1 MRYFKHC
8 LIICALLFLLAP
20 LSGSLCACK
29 FGALCS
35 PAFAQA
41 VTPRILVN
49 GSSVGVDVP
58 KMTKIKVSYDVRC
71 SQGTKA
77 LLKVFCLPDTSE
89 SAAEIVTDS
98 VSGIAELTAFRKFP
112 AGHYSIICI
121 SLDSNGEP
129 NAYPSPPVIVKYGG
143 PKADRA
149 YEYRRRVMQGATDD
163 PKAFHKMPVAVDEPD
178 DPAVQNKQAP
188 RQKFSVLSISPKSA
202 IVAPKGFLVLKAGL
216 EFKESKTP
224 QFTWELKGP
233 GKLVDAGKG
242 RAVYYAPNDAEG
254 TCVVRCT
261 TQDGFYQEA
270 LAEITITDL
279 PYEADSTIEVV
290 GDEPSHE
297 EENIF
302 IETEDEDS
310 NTDTLR
316 IINK

>member
-1 MRYFKHC
+1 MVWC
-8 LIICALLFLLAP
+8 VPAL
-20 LSGSLCACK
+20 
-29 FGALCS
+29 
-35 PAFAQA
+35 AQA

-49 GSSVGVDVP
+49 GSGMGVDVP
-58 KMTKIKVSYDVRC
+58 RMTKIKIFYDVRP

-77 LLKVFCLPDTSE
+77 LLKVFCLPDTSKPE
-89 SAAEIVTDS
+89 AEIITDS
-98 VSGIAELTAFRKFP
+98 ARGVAELTAFRKLP

-129 NAYPSPPVIVKYGG
+129 NAYPSPPVVVKYGG

-149 YEYRRRVMQGATDD
+149 YEYRRRVMRGVTDD
-163 PKAFHKMPVAVDEPD
+163 PKSFQKIPVAVDEPED
-178 DPAVQNKQAP
+178 MVTQNKPAA

-202 IVAPKGFLVLKAGL
+202 VVAPKGFLVLKAGL
-216 EFKESKTP
+216 EFKESKMP

-242 RAVYYAPNDAEG
+242 RAVYYAPNETEG
-254 TCVVRCT
+254 ACVVRCT

-270 LAEITITDL
+270 LAEIIITGL

-302 IETEDEDS
+302 VETEDEDS